1 MTLFVYLVVSL
12 LVLAGLALMIQRI
25 AVEAGKCPE
34 RGDIARAAGVTITTG
49 FVAIGGGAVLLVAVL
64 PLIVPSLAMLVFAMG
79 INCLIL
85 GLGFTQAI
93 TTLRAAVRDGRG
105 MPVPMEP
112 VLA

>member
-1 MTLFVYLVVSL
+1 MTLFVYLAVGL
-12 LVLAGLALMIQRI
+12 LVLAGLALMIHRI

-34 RGDIARAAGVTITTG
+34 RGAVAMAARVTITTG
-49 FVAIGGGAVLLVAVL
+49 FVAIGGGVVLLVAVL
-64 PLIVPSLAMLVFAMG
+64 PLMVPNLAMMVFALG

-93 TTLRAAVRDGRG
+93 TTLRAAVRGGRG
-105 MPVPMEP
+105 RPVPMEP

>member
-1 MTLFVYLVVSL
+1 MMLFAYLSVGL
-12 LVLAGLALMIQRI
+12 LILGGLALMIHRI

-34 RGDIARAAGVTITTG
+34 RGAIALAAGVTITTG
-49 FVAIGGGAVLLVAVL
+49 FAAIGGGVVLLIAVL
-64 PLIVPSLAMLVFAMG
+64 PLMVPSLEMVVFAMG

-93 TTLRAAVRDGRG
+93 TTLRVAMRDGRG
-105 MPVPMEP
+105 KLVPMEP